1 METNQDK
8 TVFVWLGA
16 NVLGSAESLPL
27 IRWQLATSPIGVM
40 FSNI

>member
-27 IRWQLATSPIGVM
+27 ILWQLATSPIGVM